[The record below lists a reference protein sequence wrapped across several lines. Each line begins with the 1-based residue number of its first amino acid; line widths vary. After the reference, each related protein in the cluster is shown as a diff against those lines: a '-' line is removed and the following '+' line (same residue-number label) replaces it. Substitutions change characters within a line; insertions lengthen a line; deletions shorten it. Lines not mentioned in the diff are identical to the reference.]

1 MGKFVT
7 FYIGELLIKLWQ
19 LAAASQTFVGEN
31 VNYLDNVTCFN
42 NYFNIN
48 ENLLWGIILYFHS
61 MITSL

>member
-48 ENLLWGIILYFHS
+48 ENLLWG
-61 MITSL
+61 